1 MKSITRKVLCEN
13 FQTTLSQQLTTMNS
27 VISIFFINVDN
38 NSIGGTMFH
47 IFNFILVL
55 NKFHKTSM
63 SHLKSTTLSNGKSM
77 SQNYL
82 ITKKIEY

>member
-1 MKSITRKVLCEN
+1 
-13 FQTTLSQQLTTMNS
+13 
-27 VISIFFINVDN
+27 
-38 NSIGGTMFH
+38 MFH

-82 ITKKIEY
+82 ITKKNRILRRHQVVM